1 MQNESEKEWLYERLE
16 SGTGDELSSDARKR
30 LALLMA
36 KSQNFDNFLANKFP
50 SVKRYGGE
58 GAEAMMGMFDELVRS
73 AGTGKQTKAKAPN
86 ERAENP
92 TDSLQSASRRSLS
105 ACPTEDG

>member
-1 MQNESEKEWLYERLE
+1 
-16 SGTGDELSSDARKR
+16 
-30 LALLMA
+30 MA

-73 AGTGKQTKAKAPN
+73 AGTGKTSQRVMKD
-86 ERAENP
+86 ELVSRF
-92 TDSLQSASRRSLS
+92 LQSALRRSLS
-105 ACPTEDG
+105 GCHIEDG